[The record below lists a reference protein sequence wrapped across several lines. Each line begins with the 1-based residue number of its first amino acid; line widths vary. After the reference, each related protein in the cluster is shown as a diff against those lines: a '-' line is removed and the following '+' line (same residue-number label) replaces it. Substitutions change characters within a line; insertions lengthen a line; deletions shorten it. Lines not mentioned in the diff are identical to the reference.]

1 MYTSCPEC
9 GTVFRITTQELRAA
23 EGYVRCGH
31 CSATFNAVAT
41 LTDEVPP
48 TLTLPQLVA
57 EAGGPVLTPDGIGA
71 APDPEPEPPPA
82 AALQPERRSEA
93 ESEPGPKAVQ
103 RPAAHP
109 VTASGT
115 TAGSGPTTPRD
126 DSAEDPLEFNV
137 PEDSWSNFFEAPAVV
152 PASPA
157 SLPATAPAEDTAS
170 PFAELE
176 ADEVKRPAAPVTEPP
191 AETGAGVFR
200 ALSESDL
207 RIGGEDGE
215 WQALLAEVREWEPE
229 EPVYVLGEDS
239 DGDTAE
245 HPVLAIDADMPADP
259 AGTAGLT
266 ATAAAVPEAAID
278 AEPEAEV
285 EAEAERNLAS
295 QPFIWGPPP
304 APPEPRRH
312 WAWMAGSAVLALA
325 GSLQLIHFERDSL
338 ATNPRLTEPLQRLY
352 RALDMPLYPA
362 WDLSSYELRG
372 SEAVAGRTNPA
383 ALEILARIAVVGN
396 APTGL
401 PLVRVRLRDRFGK
414 ELGSRVFTPGD
425 YLAGAPAPR
434 EPVTPGT
441 LIPVQITLRDPG
453 TDAYGFDVDICLMT
467 RRDGIICRAERQP
480 FVR

>member
-48 TLTLPQLVA
+48 TLTLPQLGA
-57 EAGGPVLTPDGIGA
+57 QGSGPVLTPDGIREE
-71 APDPEPEPPPA
+71 PDPEPEPPPA
-82 AALQPERRSEA
+82 AHPE
-93 ESEPGPKAVQ
+93 
-103 RPAAHP
+103 
-109 VTASGT
+109 TASGPT
-115 TAGSGPTTPRD
+115 PGSGPTTLRD

-137 PEDSWSNFFEAPAVV
+137 PEDSWSNFFETPAVG
-152 PASPA
+152 PASPPA
-157 SLPATAPAEDTAS
+157 LPAQSPAEGTAS

-176 ADEVKRPAAPVTEPP
+176 ADEVQRPAAPVTEPP

-200 ALSESDL
+200 ALSESEL
-207 RIGGEDGE
+207 RATGEDGE

-229 EPVYVLGEDS
+229 EPIYVLGEDS

-245 HPVLAIDADMPADP
+245 HPVLAIDADTPADP
-259 AGTAGLT
+259 AGTAGSN
-266 ATAAAVPEAAID
+266 ATAAAVAEAAID
-278 AEPEAEV
+278 AEPEAE
-285 EAEAERNLAS
+285 AEQSLAS

-304 APPEPRRH
+304 APPEQRRH
-312 WAWMAGSAVLALA
+312 WAWMAGGVVLALA

-338 ATNPRLTEPLQRLY
+338 ATHPRLTEPLQRLY

-467 RRDGIICRAERQP
+467 QRDGIICRAERQP